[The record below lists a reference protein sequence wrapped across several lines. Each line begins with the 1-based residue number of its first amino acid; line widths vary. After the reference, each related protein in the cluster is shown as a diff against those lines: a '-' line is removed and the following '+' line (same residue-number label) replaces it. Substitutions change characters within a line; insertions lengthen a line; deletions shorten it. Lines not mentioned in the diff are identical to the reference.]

1 MQELQEKPG
10 MKGESQTPYPLKSQ
24 GFSVGPGPI
33 TAVKERTHI
42 GSYLDE
48 LETMVETCHE
58 AFTALEGRLDPVIVP
73 RIPQDVAPS
82 AQPQES
88 HSWVI
93 LNIERKIE
101 SLRGLRGRINDTY
114 NRLET

>member
-48 LETMVETCHE
+48 LETMIETCHE
-58 AFTALEGRLDPVIVP
+58 AFTALEGRLDPVVVTRMTQDSANANP
-73 RIPQDVAPS
+73 PQDN
-82 AQPQES
+82 

-93 LNIERKIE
+93 CNLERKIE
-101 SLRGLRGRINDTY
+101 SLRGLRARINDIY